1 MFAKIYAINSG
12 MNPKNDRMSKF
23 LNRMTVEKWLIIGI
37 FFTILGFGLTIYAM
51 IIWQMRDWGNLDPV
65 KVMPITIPAVYF
77 IIIGVQIS
85 FASFILGILNIEY
98 KREK

>member
-1 MFAKIYAINSG
+1 
-12 MNPKNDRMSKF
+12 
-23 LNRMTVEKWLIIGI
+23 
-37 FFTILGFGLTIYAM
+37 M